1 MNAENWG
8 EIGDFDQTT
17 IDATGAAVGGQEL
30 KLIGHADGS
39 RTTVTPTLLQGFP
52 KLSIQCSTGLV
63 GKFQFDFIKYNLFL
77 LNIRFLKIQRFIS
90 SKRIAATCL
99 FISRSFVNFCHLLI

>member
-17 IDATGAAVGGQEL
+17 IDTAGAAVGGVEL
-30 KLIGHADGS
+30 KFIGYADGS
-39 RTTVTPTLLQGFP
+39 RTTVTPALLQGFP

-63 GKFQFDFIKYNLFL
+63 EKFHFDLIKYNPSL
-77 LNIRFLKIQRFIS
+77 
-90 SKRIAATCL
+90 
-99 FISRSFVNFCHLLI
+99 